1 MNRIT
6 VSLLA
11 ALDAVIAVGIGVAI
25 PLVPLTV
32 MWGAQFGL
40 AGDWMSFWRAAC
52 DVWLLGN
59 GVDLTFTLDPAT
71 AAGFGLS
78 GQTVFT
84 VTIAALGFALLT
96 AVLGSRTGRR
106 AWATEHAITAS
117 ITGVVVF
124 AALSTLVTLSAH
136 TGPVIPSL
144 LQGALLPAGV
154 FALGIV
160 IGLAAAETRDR
171 ADIGRRGGLG
181 ATAPLGTAPL
191 GTAPIGAA
199 PFGAGHS
206 GTGRVGTGHP
216 GTGRPGTARE
226 PMARASV
233 PWPLDR
239 WSPSARAVLAA
250 SLRGGVA
257 ASLLM
262 VAVSAVLLTLL
273 MALRY
278 GSIVGLY
285 EALQPGV
292 LGALGLTLA
301 QLAFLPNAVIWT
313 ASWLA
318 GPGFAL
324 GTGSS
329 IDPMQTLVGPLPN
342 VPLLGALPQGD
353 PAFGLIG
360 VLAPVLCGVVAGVLT
375 RQRLNRM
382 SGLGTLRAS
391 RSDDWTA
398 GRLALVVVGTAVFSG
413 AIVGLLA
420 WWSAGAIG
428 PGRLQHV
435 GPNGLFVAGAVALE
449 VLVGTAI
456 GIAVRR
462 QSADDDAPVA
472 LRERREVA
480 SRRP

>member
-32 MWGAQFGL
+32 MWGVQFDL

-124 AALSTLVTLSAH
+124 AALSTFVTLTAH
-136 TGPVIPSL
+136 TGPVVPSL

-171 ADIGRRGGLG
+171 ADLGRRGGFG
-181 ATAPLGTAPL
+181 ATAPIGTAS
-191 GTAPIGAA
+191 
-199 PFGAGHS
+199 FGSGHS
-206 GTGRVGTGHP
+206 GTGRIGAGHP
-216 GTGRPGTARE
+216 GTGRIGAAHPGATRE
-226 PMARASV
+226 PEARASL
-233 PWPLDR
+233 PWPVDR
-239 WSPSARAVLAA
+239 WSPSTRAVLAA

-285 EALQPGV
+285 EALQPGL

-329 IDPMQTLVGPLPN
+329 VDPTQTLVGPLPN

-360 VLAPVLCGVVAGVLT
+360 VLAPVLCGVAAGVLT

-382 SGLGTLRAS
+382 SGLGTLRGA

-398 GRLALVVVGTAVFSG
+398 GRLSLVVLGTAVFCG

-462 QSADDDAPVA
+462 QSDDDDAPIA
-472 LRERREVA
+472 LRDRREMA

>member
-32 MWGAQFGL
+32 MWGVQFDL

-71 AAGFGLS
+71 AVGFGLS

-124 AALSTLVTLSAH
+124 AVLSTLVTLSAH

-154 FALGIV
+154 FALGIL

-171 ADIGRRGGLG
+171 ADIGRRAGLG
-181 ATAPLGTAPL
+181 ATAP
-191 GTAPIGAA
+191 IGSA
-199 PFGAGHS
+199 PFGTGHS
-206 GTGRVGTGHP
+206 GTGRIGTGHP
-216 GTGRPGTARE
+216 GSTRE
-226 PMARASV
+226 PAARASL
-233 PWPLDR
+233 PWPVDR
-239 WSPSARAVLAA
+239 WSPSTRAVLAA

-301 QLAFLPNAVIWT
+301 QLAFLPNAIIWT

-329 IDPMQTLVGPLPN
+329 IDPTQTLVGPLPN

-360 VLAPVLCGVVAGVLT
+360 VLAPVLCGVAAGVLT

-382 SGLGTLRAS
+382 AGLGALRAP

-398 GRLALVVVGTAVFSG
+398 GRLALVVLGTAVVSG

-435 GPNGLFVAGAVALE
+435 GPNGLLVAGAVAVE
-449 VLVGTAI
+449 ILVGTAI

-462 QSADDDAPVA
+462 QSDEDDAPVA
-472 LRERREVA
+472 LRERREMA